1 MLDRII
7 NGEHLT
13 QQEAELL
20 MSQIMSGEFT
30 ENQISGILVAL
41 AAKGE
46 MVDEITGFARA
57 MREKATKIPVIRTNG
72 EIIFDCCGTGGTG
85 SGVFNVSTLVA
96 LIMAAAGVK
105 VAKHG
110 NRGATSKCGSADIL
124 ENLGLKL
131 ISDVNIVSNSIKSAD
146 FGFLFAPFLHKAMKY
161 AIQPRRDLGV
171 RTVFNI
177 LGPLTNPA
185 DANHQLMGVFDP
197 RLTETIAQV
206 LGNLGVKR
214 AMVVHGEGNLDEVST
229 IGKTKISE
237 LNKGEVKTYIVTPE
251 QFGLQ
256 RATIEDIRGGEIQ
269 DNLRIA
275 MNILRGKKGPKRD
288 IVVLNAAFALK
299 VCDAVDTVEDGIVKA
314 ENLLDSGKVMAKLQQ
329 IKELSAK

>member
-7 NGEHLT
+7 NKEHVT

-20 MSQIMSGEFT
+20 MSQIMSGDFT

-57 MREKATKIPVIRTNG
+57 MREKATKIPVERTNG
-72 EIIFDCCGTGGTG
+72 EIVFDCCGTGGTG
-85 SGVFNVSTLVA
+85 SGVFNISTLVA
-96 LIMAAAGVK
+96 LIMAAAGIK

-124 ENLGLKL
+124 ENLGLQL
-131 ISDVNIVSNSIKSAD
+131 MSDTTAVSNSITKTH

-161 AIQPRRDLGV
+161 AIQPRRELGV

-197 RLTETIAQV
+197 RLTETIAKV
-206 LGNLGVKR
+206 LGNLGVRR

-229 IGKTKISE
+229 IGTTKISE
-237 LNKGEVKTYIVTPE
+237 LNNGEVKTYTVTPE
-251 QFGLQ
+251 QFGIP
-256 RATIEDIRGGEIQ
+256 RATIEDIKGGEIQ

-275 MNILRGKKGPKRD
+275 MDILRGKKGPKRD
-288 IVVLNAAFALK
+288 IVVLNTAFALK
-299 VCDAVDTVEDGIVKA
+299 VCDAVDSISAGIARA
-314 ENLLDSGKVMAKLQQ
+314 EELLDSGKVLEKLQQ
-329 IKELSAK
+329 IKELSGK

>member
-20 MSQIMSGEFT
+20 MTQIMSGAFT

-57 MREKATKIPVIRTNG
+57 MREKATKISVGRTKG

-96 LIMAAAGVK
+96 LIMAAASIK

-131 ISDVNIVSNSIKSAD
+131 ISDINRVSDSITQTD

-185 DANHQLMGVFDP
+185 DAN
-197 RLTETIAQV
+197 
-206 LGNLGVKR
+206 
-214 AMVVHGEGNLDEVST
+214 
-229 IGKTKISE
+229 
-237 LNKGEVKTYIVTPE
+237 
-251 QFGLQ
+251 
-256 RATIEDIRGGEIQ
+256 
-269 DNLRIA
+269 
-275 MNILRGKKGPKRD
+275 
-288 IVVLNAAFALK
+288 
-299 VCDAVDTVEDGIVKA
+299 
-314 ENLLDSGKVMAKLQQ
+314 
-329 IKELSAK
+329 

>member
-1 MLDRII
+1 MLDRIL
-7 NGEHLT
+7 NKENLT

-57 MREKATKIPVIRTNG
+57 MREKATKIPVDRING
-72 EIIFDCCGTGGTG
+72 EIVFDCCGTGGTG

-96 LIMAAAGVK
+96 LIIAAAGIK

-131 ISDVNIVSNSIKSAD
+131 ISDTTAVSHSITQTH

-161 AIQPRRDLGV
+161 AIQPRRELGV

-185 DANHQLMGVFDP
+185 DANYQLMGVFDS
-197 RLTETIAQV
+197 RLTETIAKV

-214 AMVVHGEGNLDEVST
+214 AMVVNGDGNLDEVST

-237 LNKGEVKTYIVTPE
+237 LNNGVVKTFFVTPE
-251 QFGLQ
+251 QFGIQ
-256 RATIEDIRGGEIQ
+256 RAKIEDIRGGEIQ

-275 MNILRGKKGPKRD
+275 MDILRGKKGPKRD
-288 IVVLNAAFALK
+288 IVVLNASFALK
-299 VCDAVDTVEDGIVKA
+299 VCDAVESIEDGIVKV
-314 ENLLDSGKVMAKLQQ
+314 EQLLDSGKVLAKLQQ